1 MRMSISPDISELSP
15 GDEVELTV
23 KMANDGSEE
32 IIPILEV
39 AGLSADLW
47 RLANPIPVI
56 PAGEIGQTSI
66 LIRVPADTPPGDRRI
81 SVTVR
86 SPLGN
91 AAASAPAAL
100 RVGAGDVIAVEASP
114 QAVTGRK
121 GAGLSAIVHN
131 RGSEDLTLRIAGRSE
146 GAGVEVKPAE
156 FRLPAGQSTRVKA
169 RFTRA
174 KRSWFRERKHGV
186 VFDVRGHTVPA
197 TTTAMFVQRPVV
209 PPVLLRS
216 LAVLVAL
223 AVWAS
228 AVFVIFT
235 SMAATDEAATD
246 TGEVVDTGPLPPPP
260 PVVLPDPDADPAAL
274 DGQVAPPVVIQGAVE
289 GPRNPADTVVVIER
303 VSFGDQGTT
312 NGTGKIAAS
321 ATPVALASGSVL
333 DKVRTTTDDR
343 GRFRVAS
350 GLRANA
356 FYRVSALRAG
366 FEVRSVVVSTSTSTE
381 IDLALTL
388 IPANGQMSGTV
399 VDSNGV
405 ALGGVTV
412 EATQGLIT
420 YRTVT
425 SSSGEDTGRWTIDA
439 LATPATYLITVR
451 QLGYASQT
459 LTVDLDGGQAL
470 GGVDAVLTANM
481 GTIRGQITYRD
492 AGVGA
497 ITVNLDGDGG
507 KRETTTLTDG
517 PLAGSFTIP
526 SLPYGT
532 YLLTFSGEGWMTQ
545 SREVTVDTGDVP
557 VSVRDLVPST
567 GIIQGIVAQ
576 QTVAGGCKYPDT
588 TGTVSETLAPSPC
601 GGVGV
606 TVVNDDGIWRT
617 TTATSDGSFLFSNI
631 PAGEYTVKFE
641 RFGYLPE
648 YYTVKLNPGDVVN
661 VPGDATYDAALAS
674 ALGGGDRGFGPLS
687 TTQVQMRVRPAAPL
701 NEGIIEGFIRDV
713 TAQEI
718 AFDDPTSGA
727 FGNNWEGRPCNA
739 VGAAVNIVVVGA
751 TTECELTPGG
761 GYRLTNV
768 DSGVQRIRFNIAGFD
783 EGVIVVRVSPTD
795 ISSGGVV
802 NLLPRASVTL
812 NLTSGGE
819 NPVGNAI
826 VFVGPLAVDGSTI
839 DDSAAGVNKCT
850 IFRPRVNPEG
860 ILPEIWRQVDVSDL
874 DKDALKAFEEDNFL
888 RYGLCSRSD
897 LSGDA
902 VFASALGP
910 GSVDIIVPVNAT
922 DPTTSAQLARTVP
935 LDHRQLVRSLA
946 VTAGENV
953 RLDLRLRRY
962 PVLVGSIQ
970 RPRSSGIGF
979 ERVDVSTSAFPGF
992 TVNDENQVTL
1002 TAADVTLCEV
1012 DLGNGN
1018 CRPFLDP
1025 KVQPRLSMG
1034 EDSGLNLGQFRIDR
1048 IPPNEGVTARTYRL
1062 IIRNP
1067 LGQFSRD
1074 PDRENAIENLTFG
1087 DERAISAIMAPTPLN
1102 FGFRLLD
1109 GSTQLT
1115 GGFVKV
1121 LGTLEYRSL
1130 EAAPF
1135 QEILRAVCPSDD
1147 CLDGTV
1153 SDDDGRRFTI
1163 SPLARNGVEGNPTF
1177 AGAQTGSYFSLGN
1190 QSTIEFLQVFRPGDL
1205 EIEARVPGYAPV
1217 TLVQPARGSDGS
1229 AAPEIIPIEMEALPR
1244 RVEATISASPVT
1256 VSGQPGGFDHSV
1268 LSISLVPA
1276 GGGVPIVAQPNTA
1289 GAVLFPAVPVGAY
1302 SMRISG
1308 PGIHT
1313 RDIDQV
1319 TVSAGVGPFPVQD
1332 AGTTTLAVDRQLTL
1346 NVAVRNPLSGSTVP
1360 VPGAEVII
1368 SRTDGVPLED
1378 GSASRTLLTCTAAA
1392 GSGGAP
1398 GCVAAGSAPFTGL
1411 RVGEYAVTVSA
1422 LGFVGTQTVTT
1433 SVTSDTQ
1440 TITFDFDRYGSVSG
1454 TVRVLPG
1461 PNRTPI
1467 NPTSPITVTLL
1478 REAVGGLDEVATFT
1492 STDTGGPFTVTE
1504 GRFAITNLAQVEE
1517 GEYQLRVATDGFTTV
1532 TTSVFSVS
1540 HNTSLTVSNSV
1551 LTTNTGPVP
1560 VILLEAAPATFGGI
1574 ITDGTAEGAPLA
1586 GVRVSVL
1593 VDGEVLPEYTVF
1605 STSAGAYSVKVPAGL
1620 PVTIRFE
1627 SLDNGQALRPIFER
1641 VVNLEGGQSQPGN
1654 VSLPLEFGSI
1664 TGFVVL
1670 RDREGAVTQSATIP
1684 ADIAI
1689 RRLTADGL
1697 ADVTRDTV
1705 APAGTFSFSEI
1716 RTGNY
1721 SVTVSA
1727 ANYLTNTANVFV
1739 AFNGGGTVNVVLTAA
1754 PRDATIPLSSNFA
1767 GSSIAGVT
1775 VSAVSTISGA
1785 TVVVS
1790 QSAMVVEDGAAPGGF
1805 SATFTDLQPGEWTF
1819 TTEGGPD
1826 LAIPHLNIT
1835 NGAFTLAPGDAP
1847 PAVLNTQM
1855 SRYAQITG
1863 MVALDR
1869 YDDSI
1874 TLPDFDWTVSNAALT
1889 ATRVGGTGS
1898 EAKVVTSTTDATF
1911 TVWVPTSETWTLQAS
1926 RDDFVTTSSAVTS
1939 DLAASVGAGTLTLLP
1954 APRNV
1959 TVTVT
1964 TAALSGAVQGLAG
1977 LTLVATPPVGTALEP
1992 VTTSTPAAD
2001 GVYTFGGLAPANWSI
2016 TTQGAPDLAVPHVDA
2031 VAELAVPLGTDP
2043 FTVDDPIIAYMG
2055 LSGAVEGRITVG
2067 DATSP
2072 LEGVTVTATQSG
2084 QTVSTLSILSAED
2097 PARALW
2103 SLGVVGDEAIE
2114 ISWTKSGYDTEV
2126 TTAATPTSP
2135 VNIVLTAAARNV
2147 TVSVTGAPD
2156 GLQLEATRTGFT
2168 SVSADLAGGSAT
2180 FAGLAPGDWAI
2191 SSVNAASLGVVSL
2204 TGATVS
2210 VEVATSAALDLEI
2223 ADPIYVLVPVTISVT
2238 GVDVVGAN
2246 PVSLSAAT
2254 VTVSAGTETLVV
2266 TTDAEGA
2273 AVIYLD
2279 GDGAV
2284 AIDVSALGYAPDT
2297 TTSAITSP
2305 SGTVAL
2311 ELVALP
2317 RNVAVTVK
2325 SSTDSSG
2332 VSGVTVS
2339 ATPTS
2344 GGAAITAISDLSGV
2358 ATLAALTPGEWTFS
2372 VSDSD
2377 GSGHLAVGP
2386 VDNPAAEGAPRTVT
2400 LTAGDPA
2407 VAVPFTLVLQALDA
2421 TVAGTVFLVS
2431 GDDAVSPVP
2440 DSVTVTASSGSL
2452 SRTTTTTD
2460 GAYSLAITSDREW
2473 IISITG
2479 YVGSTTT
2486 SVKPA
2491 AGATANGDVTV
2502 SASVR
2507 NIGGT
2512 ISGVDGAATVT
2523 ITAMA
2528 NGFAP
2533 ITQTRTGNGAYTF
2546 SGLNAMVTWTITF
2559 SVESTDGPITVIRY
2573 VAPGVADVTSLDQ
2586 DLATASVGEIVI
2598 ILNDTGVDIREGV
2611 LMVTVILSDPNPFPQ
2626 LRTPITKTV
2635 TLAVDEADATVSF
2648 GPLGTVPGADPFSVE
2663 VTADD
2668 YAAVVPL
2675 SVTAGD
2681 EVAVTLTPAARTVV
2695 LTLTKD
2701 FDATVSTAPKLYDGD
2716 SVTLSGTVDP
2726 EAGNVFTITGV
2737 TPGDWVVQVPGYP
2750 DVLISVPIGDTAI
2763 EVSFD
2768 VQLASVAAA
2777 IQFVQDG
2784 EVITEGFVG
2793 ANDPDLAEIQIRL
2806 VDADGDLVNSTAEFE
2821 VELTTQP
2828 VPPVSLVIDP
2838 LTGTLVAGQTTVT
2851 LRAPDVNGGSGVI
2864 TVTVGS
2870 IITTIV
2876 IRID

>member
-701 NEGIIEGFIRDV
+701 NEGIIEGFIRDI

-718 AFDDPTSGA
+718 AFDDPLIGA
-727 FGNNWEGRPCNA
+727 FRNGWASLECNGIGSPVRITI
-739 VGAAVNIVVVGA
+739 VGASSTN
-751 TTECELTPGG
+751 CELLQGG
-761 GYRLTNV
+761 GYRLINV
-768 DSGVQRIRFNIAGFD
+768 DSGVQRVRFNIAGFD
-783 EGVIVVRVSPTD
+783 EGLVVVRVAPTD

-802 NLLPRASVTL
+802 NLMPRASVTL
-812 NLTSGGE
+812 NLAGGGDA
-819 NPVGNAI
+819 PVGQAI
-826 VFVGPLAVDGSTI
+826 VFVGPLAVGGSTI
-839 DDSAAGVNKCT
+839 DDSDPSVSTCAVS
-850 IFRPRVNPEG
+850 RPRTDPS
-860 ILPEIWRQVDVSDL
+860 EIWRVFDADVLSEAEL
-874 DKDALKAFEEDNFL
+874 EAYQETHLTRF
-888 RYGLCSRSD
+888 GLCSTSD
-897 LSGDA
+897 LAGDA
-902 VFASALGP
+902 LFPASLGP
-910 GSVDIIVPVNAT
+910 GGVDIIVPVNAT
-922 DPTTSAQLARTVP
+922 DPTTSASLARTVP
-935 LDHRQLVRSLA
+935 LDHRQLTRSLIVA
-946 VTAGENV
+946 AGENV

-962 PVLVGSIQ
+962 PVILGTIQ
-970 RPRSSGIGF
+970 QPRESGPGF
-979 ERVDVSTSAFPGF
+979 EPVDVKTELFPNFGANSEVEF
-992 TVNDENQVTL
+992 
-1002 TAADVTLCEV
+1002 CEV
-1012 DLGNGN
+1012 DMSPLADGQVL
-1018 CRPFLDP
+1018 RPCLPFDDP
-1025 KVQPRLSMG
+1025 KVRPRISVG
-1034 EDSGLNLGQFRIDR
+1034 EAAGLRRGQFRIDR
-1048 IPPNEGVTARTYRL
+1048 IPPNEGNTTRVYRL
-1062 IIRNP
+1062 AIVSER
-1067 LGQFSRD
+1067 GRFSRD
-1074 PDRENAIENLTFG
+1074 PDVGAGSGFENLTFG
-1087 DERAISAIMAPTPLN
+1087 EDRALSVVMSPTPLQ
-1102 FGFRLLD
+1102 RVKVELRDAQTTLP
-1109 GSTQLT
+1109 LT
-1115 GGFVKV
+1115 GGFLRVT
-1121 LGTLEYRSL
+1121 GTTEYRAL
-1130 EAAPF
+1130 DAPPF
-1135 QEILRAVCPSDD
+1135 QEVLRLLCPGPD
-1147 CLDGTV
+1147 CVNGTQG
-1153 SDDDGRRFTI
+1153 DDGRSLNF
-1163 SPLARNGVEGNPTF
+1163 SPATTSAANQPFDGLS
-1177 AGAQTGSYFSLGN
+1177 AGTYFSLGV
-1190 QSTIEFLQVFRPGDL
+1190 STFSIFANAFRPGTL
-1205 EIEARVPGYAPV
+1205 ELEAIVPGYEPLIVSRSARETIEV
-1217 TLVQPARGSDGS
+1217 EDDDGNKVEEGVIVLELVP
-1229 AAPEIIPIEMEALPR
+1229 LPR
-1244 RVEATISASPVT
+1244 RVETTIVAAPLPFTYSGLTVT
-1256 VSGQPGGFDHSV
+1256 LTPSGDEGGTPITTQPGPGGSV
-1268 LSISLVPA
+1268 V
-1276 GGGVPIVAQPNTA
+1276 
-1289 GAVLFPAVPVGAY
+1289 FPAVPPGPYILNV
-1302 SMRISG
+1302 SG
-1308 PGIHT
+1308 PGIFT
-1313 RDIDQV
+1313 S
-1319 TVSAGVGPFPVQD
+1319 TLYSPAGRNIP
-1332 AGTTTLAVDRQLTL
+1332 AGAGAEVLPIVFVDRQLTL
-1346 NVAVRNPLSGSTVP
+1346 GVRAANLGAPIV
-1360 VPGAEVII
+1360 GAEVVI
-1368 SRTDGVPLED
+1368 SRADGGNLED
-1378 GSASRTLLTCTAAA
+1378 GSSDRTLLTCSAAA
-1392 GSGGAP
+1392 GVGGAP
-1398 GCVAAGSAPFTGL
+1398 GCVTAGEAPFTGL
-1411 RVGEYAVTVSA
+1411 RFGDYIVTVSA
-1422 LGFVGTQTVTT
+1422 AGFVGTQVVAT
-1433 SVTSDTQ
+1433 SVTAVTQ
-1440 TITFDFDRYGSVSG
+1440 TLNFAFDRFGAVTGIVEGKPSPTLQSIPLSGAQVTLSFNGVNKTASTDSDGRFTFSNLAELVSNSAYTMTITYPGYKTQTTTPVAVANNATTELGTIVLDAADGTFSG
-1454 TVRVLPG
+1454 TVFDGTL
-1461 PNRTPI
+1461 T
-1467 NPTSPITVTLL
+1467 TVPLSGVTVSVI
-1478 REAVGGLDEVATFT
+1478 VGNSV
-1492 STDTGGPFTVTE
+1492 TDTV
-1504 GRFAITNLAQVEE
+1504 V
-1517 GEYQLRVATDGFTTV
+1517 
-1532 TTSVFSVS
+1532 
-1540 HNTSLTVSNSV
+1540 
-1551 LTTNTGPVP
+1551 TGPTGAFEVNLP
-1560 VILLEAAPATFGGI
+1560 PKRPA
-1574 ITDGTAEGAPLA
+1574 
-1586 GVRVSVL
+1586 
-1593 VDGEVLPEYTVF
+1593 
-1605 STSAGAYSVKVPAGL
+1605 
-1620 PVTIRFE
+1620 TIRFE
-1627 SLDNGQALRPIFER
+1627 QRDAAGNLLRLIVERTETLD
-1641 VVNLEGGQSQPGN
+1641 GGESVTADITMAAGF
-1654 VSLPLEFGSI
+1654 SSFGG
-1664 TGFVVL
+1664 TVLL
-1670 RDREGAVTQSATIP
+1670 RDRTGAPTTSASGASVTASRANGDGLTPASYVVTTGGDGSFLFGTSTRTGTYAVTASAAGYTPNIPVVVLVALNGAGTSTLELIAAPRDVVFDLSSSASSPISGVSVSASSDGETTQVAEVVGNTVTLSALQPGSWTFTTSGGHDLEVPHLDITDGSFTVSVGVGTLTPVVANSELTRYAKITGTVALASYDSSVTVSGFVWGASNAAMTASGPSGTAVVQTEDGTDIFTVWAPSNGDWTLQFSLDDFATASATTSATLSADVAVGEVQVFPAPRDVSVSVTSEAIGVNAGLNGLTLTAYPPDGSALSPVTATPGTTDGTYKFAQLAPAIWTVSTSGGPSLGVPHIDATATVAVPFGTSPIDIADPIITFISLNGEVNGQDYVGAEAAPLSDVIVTATQSAQTVSALSTVGAGTAATWSMGVLAGAQIELSWSKVGYQTASATI
-1684 ADIAI
+1684 
-1689 RRLTADGL
+1689 TAEDATSSAPPSSVTLSASPRDVTVTVSGAPEGLELQASFAGAGL
-1697 ADVTRDTV
+1697 ADVNATTSGQTATFVGLVPGVWTV
-1705 APAGTFSFSEI
+1705 KSLNASTLGVIPFEGLEVTVSVATTADLGLVIAEPIIELVDLLVEVTGVNFSGAATSVSVSAATVNIEAGGNSLELT
-1716 RTGNY
+1716 TGAVGTALFKTTAGLAAD
-1721 SVTVSA
+1721 VTVSA
-1727 ANYLTNTANVFV
+1727 VGYVTTIAAVTVSTPSTSLPVQLV
-1739 AFNGGGTVNVVLTAA
+1739 ALERSVTVKVTSSASPGG
-1754 PRDATIPLSSNFA
+1754 IE
-1767 GSSIAGVT
+1767 GVT
-1775 VSAVSTISGA
+1775 VSAVTA
-1785 TVVVS
+1785 VS
-1790 QSAMVVEDGAAPGGF
+1790 APGAA
-1805 SATFTDLQPGEWTF
+1805 E
-1819 TTEGGPD
+1819 
-1826 LAIPHLNIT
+1826 
-1835 NGAFTLAPGDAP
+1835 
-1847 PAVLNTQM
+1847 V
-1855 SRYAQITG
+1855 
-1863 MVALDR
+1863 
-1869 YDDSI
+1869 
-1874 TLPDFDWTVSNAALT
+1874 
-1889 ATRVGGTGS
+1889 
-1898 EAKVVTSTTDATF
+1898 
-1911 TVWVPTSETWTLQAS
+1911 
-1926 RDDFVTTSSAVTS
+1926 
-1939 DLAASVGAGTLTLLP
+1939 
-1954 APRNV
+1954 
-1959 TVTVT
+1959 VT
-1964 TAALSGAVQGLAG
+1964 TAAG
-1977 LTLVATPPVGTALEP
+1977 
-1992 VTTSTPAAD
+1992 
-2001 GVYTFGGLAPANWSI
+2001 
-2016 TTQGAPDLAVPHVDA
+2016 
-2031 VAELAVPLGTDP
+2031 
-2043 FTVDDPIIAYMG
+2043 
-2055 LSGAVEGRITVG
+2055 
-2067 DATSP
+2067 
-2072 LEGVTVTATQSG
+2072 
-2084 QTVSTLSILSAED
+2084 
-2097 PARALW
+2097 
-2103 SLGVVGDEAIE
+2103 EA
-2114 ISWTKSGYDTEV
+2114 
-2126 TTAATPTSP
+2126 
-2135 VNIVLTAAARNV
+2135 
-2147 TVSVTGAPD
+2147 
-2156 GLQLEATRTGFT
+2156 GFT
-2168 SVSADLAGGSAT
+2168 LA
-2180 FAGLAPGDWAI
+2180 
-2191 SSVNAASLGVVSL
+2191 
-2204 TGATVS
+2204 
-2210 VEVATSAALDLEI
+2210 
-2223 ADPIYVLVPVTISVT
+2223 
-2238 GVDVVGAN
+2238 
-2246 PVSLSAAT
+2246 
-2254 VTVSAGTETLVV
+2254 
-2266 TTDAEGA
+2266 
-2273 AVIYLD
+2273 
-2279 GDGAV
+2279 
-2284 AIDVSALGYAPDT
+2284 
-2297 TTSAITSP
+2297 
-2305 SGTVAL
+2305 
-2311 ELVALP
+2311 
-2317 RNVAVTVK
+2317 
-2325 SSTDSSG
+2325 
-2332 VSGVTVS
+2332 
-2339 ATPTS
+2339 
-2344 GGAAITAISDLSGV
+2344 
-2358 ATLAALTPGEWTFS
+2358 PGEWTFS
-2372 VSDSD
+2372 VTGAEST
-2377 GSGHLAVGP
+2377 GHLDVGP
-2386 VDNPAAEGAPRTVT
+2386 DEASDAAPRTFTVEVGDSGATVNVGLT
-2400 LTAGDPA
+2400 LQ
-2407 VAVPFTLVLQALDA
+2407 PFDA
-2421 TVAGTVFLVS
+2421 TVSGTVFLVT
-2431 GDDAVSPVP
+2431 GDDDASVSAITEV
-2440 DSVTVTASSGSL
+2440 VTVTATSGSL
-2452 SRTTTTTD
+2452 SRTTETSPS
-2460 GAYSLAITSDREW
+2460 GEYSILLTGDRPW
-2473 IISITG
+2473 QISVSG
-2479 YVGSTTT
+2479 FAASTTT
-2486 SVKPA
+2486 SVTPLS
-2491 AGATANGDVTV
+2491 GATVSGDVTV
-2502 SASVR
+2502 SAVVR

-2512 ISGVDGAATVT
+2512 ISGVDVGATVT
-2523 ITAMA
+2523 IAATA

-2821 VELTTQP
+2821 VELTTEP
-2828 VPPVSLVIDP
+2828 APPAFLIIAP

-2851 LRAPDVNGGSGVI
+2851 LEAPDASSGTGEI
-2864 TVTVGS
+2864 TVSVGS
-2870 IITTIV
+2870 IIATLEIL
-2876 IRID
+2876 ID